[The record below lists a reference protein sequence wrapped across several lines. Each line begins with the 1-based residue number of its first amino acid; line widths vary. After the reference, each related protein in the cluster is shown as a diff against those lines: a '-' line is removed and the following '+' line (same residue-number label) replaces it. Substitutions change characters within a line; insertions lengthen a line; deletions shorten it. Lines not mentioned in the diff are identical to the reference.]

1 MPGPSAYVGGEGH
14 HGLMGNT
21 HHAFDYIELGA
32 TDLRASRTFYESAI
46 RAVEGDGE
54 VGGLTTLRAPGTA
67 GPLVLLYS
75 SDLDASVGAVERAGG
90 RISSGPYDFPGGRR
104 FTFLD
109 PSGNELGVWSD
120 A

>member
-1 MPGPSAYVGGEGH
+1 
-14 HGLMGNT
+14 MGNT

-32 TDLRASRTFYESAI
+32 TDLRASRTFYESAFGWNFNDYGPEYAGI

-75 SDLDASVGAVERAGG
+75 SDLDAPSARSNVPEAESRQDRTTSRRAPVHLP
-90 RISSGPYDFPGGRR
+90 RS
-104 FTFLD
+104 
-109 PSGNELGVWSD
+109 EW
-120 A
+120 